1 MSLPNNP
8 RRPGRARLLI
18 ATGNPGK
25 LREFEALL
33 GTGFVLEGLADHSE
47 VKLPPEGT
55 DYAANAAAKA
65 RAAARASGLA
75 ALADDS
81 GIEVAALGGAPGP
94 LSARYGGGAL
104 DDAGRVRHLLAELR
118 AHGPGATRAARFVCC
133 AALALP
139 SGELHVEF
147 GECAG
152 EILRAPRGAGG
163 FGYDPIFSPDAGAR
177 SMAELTEAEKN
188 RISHRA
194 RALAALA
201 PALAALARGVA

>member
-1 MSLPNNP
+1 LV
-8 RRPGRARLLI
+8 I
-18 ATGNPGK
+18 ATGSRGK
-25 LREFEALL
+25 LREIEALL
-33 GTGFVLEGLADHSE
+33 GAGFALDSLAAHPE
-47 VKLPPEGT
+47 VRLPPEGD

-65 RAAARASGLA
+65 RSAALATGLP

-94 LSARYGGGAL
+94 LSARYGGDAL
-104 DDAGRVRHLLAELR
+104 DDSGRVQLLLNEL
-118 AHGPGATRAARFVCC
+118 AAQGEGASRAARFVCF

-139 SGELHVEF
+139 SGELCVES

-152 EILRAPRGAGG
+152 EILAAPRGAHG
-163 FGYDPIFSPDAGAR
+163 FGYDPIFSPDGGKR
-177 SMAELTEAEKN
+177 SMAELSEAEKN

-201 PALAALARGVA
+201 AALAGIPASGA